1 MIVIA
6 GKNNIAVHTLN
17 LLKFKY
23 NIKNL
28 AVVINKTESGN
39 NTWQYSLKKRA
50 TEINVPI
57 ISLEEAEK
65 NASIFLSL
73 EFDQLVK
80 IERFNTRKIFN
91 IHFSL
96 LPKYKGMYTSIWPI
110 LNNEISTG
118 VSLHYID
125 NGIDTG
131 EIIDQITIN
140 IDEKYTSKDIYLN
153 YISHA
158 CTLIENN
165 IKNII
170 EKNHIPSKPQESK
183 YSSYYSKKTLTFS
196 SEMINFNKTAWEI
209 GRYIRAFS
217 FRNYQLPHYQDINYC
232 NYEITSIRSSNK
244 PGILINDNENSS
256 EFSTIDYNIIL
267 YKDKIDILFDFCKQ
281 NNLYKIKKHINNIS
295 SIDERNQNSWSLLM
309 VACYYG
315 YLDIVKYL
323 IDSGANIN
331 ATNYK
336 GTSVLM
342 YAKEYTL
349 RSEDKKIID
358 LLIEKGANILVK
370 DMHYKC
376 LTEYLTEDERIKF
389 GI

>member
-6 GKNNIAVHTLN
+6 GKNNIAVHVLN
-17 LLKFKY
+17 LLKIKY

-28 AVVINKTESGN
+28 AVVINKTDSGN

-50 TEINVPI
+50 NEINVPI
-57 ISLEEAEK
+57 ISLEEAER

-73 EFDQLVK
+73 EFDQLIK
-80 IERFNTRKIFN
+80 IGRFRTKKIFN

-131 EIIDQITIN
+131 EIIDQTTIN
-140 IDEKYTSKDIYLN
+140 IDERYTSKDIYLN
-153 YISHA
+153 YISHS
-158 CTLIENN
+158 CTLIEDYIEKIIKNNN
-165 IKNII
+165 IFSNPQK
-170 EKNHIPSKPQESK
+170 SKH
-183 YSSYYSKKTLTFS
+183 SSYYSKNTISFS
-196 SEMINFNKTAWEI
+196 SESINLHKTAWEI

-217 FRNYQLPHYQDINYC
+217 FREYQLPHYQNTNYC
-232 NYEITSIRSSNK
+232 NYEITSIRSSGR
-244 PGILINDNENSS
+244 PGALIKDNENFS

-267 YKDKIDILFDFCKQ
+267 YKDKIDLLFDFCKK
-281 NNLYKIKKHINNIS
+281 NNLSEIKKYIKNIS
-295 SIDERNQNSWSLLM
+295 GIDERNQHTWSLLM
-309 VACYYG
+309 VASYHG
-315 YLDIVKYL
+315 YLGIVKYL
-323 IDSGANIN
+323 IDSGANVN

-342 YAKEYTL
+342 YAKEYALKNGDT
-349 RSEDKKIID
+349 RIIK
-358 LLIEKGANILVK
+358 LLIEKGANILTK

-376 LTEYLTEDERIKF
+376 LVEYLTEDERLKV